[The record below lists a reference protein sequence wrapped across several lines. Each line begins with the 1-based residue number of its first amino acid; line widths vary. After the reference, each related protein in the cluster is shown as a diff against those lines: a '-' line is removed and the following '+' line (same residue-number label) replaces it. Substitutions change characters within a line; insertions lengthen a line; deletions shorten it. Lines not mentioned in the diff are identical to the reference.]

1 MKGNFTCL
9 VNPRCTREFEHDLLK
24 ADNTKNVMIIGAGPG
39 GLMAART
46 AAQRG
51 HNVTVYDKDTHFG
64 GVFRSAAYPMG
75 KGELSTVISAYR
87 KQCEVLGVIF
97 KMGQEV
103 SEDTIKEA
111 RPDTI
116 VVATGSVPLTPPIEG
131 INSENVVTAE
141 DVLYG
146 KKDVN
151 QGPVV
156 VCGGGELGGETA
168 EFIAQTNHDV
178 TILEMKPAIITD
190 IETDCKNKQ
199 SCS

>member
-1 MKGNFTCL
+1 
-9 VNPRCTREFEHDLLK
+9 
-24 ADNTKNVMIIGAGPG
+24 MIIGADPG
-39 GLMAART
+39 GLLAARI

-87 KQCEVLGVIF
+87 KQCEVLGVTF

-116 VVATGSVPLTPPIEG
+116 VVATGSVPLTSPIEG
-131 INSENVVTAE
+131 INSENVVTA
-141 DVLYG
+141 
-146 KKDVN
+146 
-151 QGPVV
+151 
-156 VCGGGELGGETA
+156 
-168 EFIAQTNHDV
+168 
-178 TILEMKPAIITD
+178 
-190 IETDCKNKQ
+190 
-199 SCS
+199 